1 MGEVPLYISLRS
13 KTAEG
18 RRQAEGNRLNRLRIG
33 FDFPFKNKNA
43 RTNLS
48 GPDCRF
54 MLHGYLTYKETHLLR
69 TLPTML
75 HLL

>member
-1 MGEVPLYISLRS
+1 MGEVSLYISLRS
-13 KTAEG
+13 KNAEG
-18 RRQAEGNRLNRLRIG
+18 QAEGNRLNRLKIG

-54 MLHGYLTYKETHLLR
+54 MLHGYLTYKKTQPPR
-69 TLPTML
+69 TLPYAYA
-75 HLL
+75 